1 MGLHRRSLPPVRG
14 ENSHRSSYT
23 LSRVN
28 DGYTSPGRC
37 SVTKLLAVLALFIS
51 AGAGPHPYRGGRW
64 RLSVRAPPGGGT
76 DITARSVVPAIA
88 ENLGQPIVIE
98 NRGGA
103 GGVVGS
109 EVVAKAAPDGYTLL
123 MVYISHA
130 TNPTLVTKLPYDTE
144 RDFTPITLISHEP
157 TVLVTHPSNP
167 AKSLGE
173 FIAWVKDASRAGKLS
188 YATDPGSAG
197 FLAAELFLQRIGAKV
212 QYIPYKGSGPAAADV
227 VAGHV
232 PYMWS
237 VISIVTPYAKGGR
250 LEALATAAEKRA
262 AALPEVPTAAE
273 GGLPDFAVSGWY
285 ALLAPAKTPKGV
297 IDRVNAEAQKALKN
311 EAVVQRLANSGSI
324 PIGAGPDELD
334 KHIRAEIPRWNKVL
348 TAAGVQPT
356 N

>member
-1 MGLHRRSLPPVRG
+1 MTR
-14 ENSHRSSYT
+14 T
-23 LSRVN
+23 
-28 DGYTSPGRC
+28 
-37 SVTKLLAVLALFIS
+37 LAVFALWAAALS
-51 AGAGPHPYRGGRW
+51 AAAQYPTRPI
-64 RLSVRAPPGGGT
+64 RLIVPAAPGGGT
-76 DITARSVVPAIA
+76 DITARSYVPAVA
-88 ENLGQPIVIE
+88 DNLGQPVVIE

-103 GGVVGS
+103 GGVVGT

-130 TNPTLVTKLPYDTE
+130 TNPTLVTKLPYDTL
-144 RDFTPITLISHEP
+144 RDFAPITLISHEP
-157 TVLVTHPSNP
+157 TVLVANPSNP
-167 AKSLGE
+167 AKTLGE
-173 FIAWVKDASRAGKLS
+173 FITWVRAQSNLS

-237 VISIVTPYAKGGR
+237 VISIVTPYAKAGR
-250 LEALATAAEKRA
+250 LKPLATAADKRA
-262 AALPEVPTAAE
+262 PALPDVPTAAE

-285 ALLAPAKTPKGV
+285 GLVAPAKTPRAI
-297 IDRVNAEAQKALKN
+297 IDRVHAAAAKALKN
-311 EAVVQRLANSGSI
+311 DAVLQRLAASGSI
-324 PIGAGPDELD
+324 PIGAGPDEFGQ
-334 KHIRAEIPRWNKVL
+334 HIKSEIERWHRVL

>member
-1 MGLHRRSLPPVRG
+1 MGLHWRSLPALPRKH
-14 ENSHRSSYT
+14 SHGSGYT
-23 LSRVN
+23 LSRVD
-28 DGYTSPGRC
+28 DGYTSSGRC

-51 AGAGPHPYRGGRW
+51 AGAGAQSYPARPV
-64 RLSVRAPPGGGT
+64 RLIVPAAPGGGT

-130 TNPTLVTKLPYDTE
+130 TNPTLVTKLPYDIE

-173 FIAWVKDASRAGKLS
+173 FIAWVKEESGAGKLS

-197 FLAAELFLQRIGAKV
+197 FLAGELFLQRIGAKV

-237 VISIVTPYAKGGR
+237 VISIVTPYAKAGR
-250 LEALATAAEKRA
+250 LKALATADKQRA
-262 AALPEVPTAAE
+262 PSLPDVPTAAE
-273 GGLPDFAVSGWY
+273 
-285 ALLAPAKTPKGV
+285 
-297 IDRVNAEAQKALKN
+297 
-311 EAVVQRLANSGSI
+311 
-324 PIGAGPDELD
+324 
-334 KHIRAEIPRWNKVL
+334 
-348 TAAGVQPT
+348 
-356 N
+356 